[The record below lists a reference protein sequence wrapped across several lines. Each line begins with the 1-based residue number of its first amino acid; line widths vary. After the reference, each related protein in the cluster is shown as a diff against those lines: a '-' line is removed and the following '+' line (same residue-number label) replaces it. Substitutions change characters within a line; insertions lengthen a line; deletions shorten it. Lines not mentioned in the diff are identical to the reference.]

1 MGTLVEPP
9 SAQYQQL
16 NPSKKQKTEHE
27 QHIPD
32 EIFHDFY
39 VDPMRNDDH
48 SVPNNAETELEEKPI
63 ESGKFLLTSTVEA
76 SFLFQNGTK

>member
-1 MGTLVEPP
+1 MEPP
-9 SAQYQQL
+9 TAQYQQL

-48 SVPNNAETELEEKPI
+48 RKGANLTKIEVLNKEDTSNKGLRTMCLIRPQIEK
-63 ESGKFLLTSTVEA
+63 
-76 SFLFQNGTK
+76 